1 MRARLLLVVSVGLGW
16 CGVAS
21 AQAPAPAGPSA
32 PTINRG
38 GGVAGTALGS
48 GSGAAGVQGNEG
60 ERGLAEGARRRAR
73 ARSPLVVQGIGHIG
87 AGTSGLG
94 AGLGNAVGGID
105 DTAIGAGSGGML
117 DTTNFG
123 SAVGGVAGLGRGR
136 GAGSGGI
143 RDRTEIGINTGG
155 VQGSPIGAGTGGLR
169 DQNSFGA
176 GTGGIRE
183 GNAPRFRVG
192 Q

>member
-1 MRARLLLVVSVGLGW
+1 MRASLLLVVSVGLCW

-21 AQAPAPAGPSA
+21 AQAPAGPSA

-38 GGVAGTALGS
+38 GGVAGTALGT

-73 ARSPLVVQGIGHIG
+73 ARSPVVIQGIGHIG

-94 AGLGNAVGGID
+94 AGLGNAVGGIG

-117 DTTNFG
+117 DTTSFG
-123 SAVGGVAGLGRGR
+123 SSVGGVSGLARGLGA
-136 GAGSGGI
+136 GAGGI
-143 RDRTEIGINTGG
+143 RDRIEIGINTGG
-155 VQGSPIGAGTGGLR
+155 IQGSPIGAGTGGMR
-169 DQNSFGA
+169 DLNSFGA
-176 GTGGIRE
+176 STGGIRE
-183 GNAPRFRVG
+183 DNATRFRVG